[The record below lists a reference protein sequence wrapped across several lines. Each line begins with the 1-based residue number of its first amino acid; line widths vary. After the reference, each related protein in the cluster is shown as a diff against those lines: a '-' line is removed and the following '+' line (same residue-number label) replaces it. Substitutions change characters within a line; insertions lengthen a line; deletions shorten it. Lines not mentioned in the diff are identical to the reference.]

1 MIENNTIKFPLTYKG
16 KTYKNFAEIS
26 RHLGVAYSTM
36 KYRLCNGE
44 TNLDE
49 VLKVTNGINKGRS
62 KPVTV
67 NGETFESMDKACSHY
82 NIAYSVVRNRLRRGW
97 DLERAF
103 TSNANRKCSISINDT
118 DIGEVLVFDCLADAC
133 RHYNLNYVVVS
144 KRLERGWTM
153 EEALNLV
160 DRTTYAK
167 NKPITVEEEVFP
179 SIMSAC
185 RYYRKNYNVVY
196 AKLYRGSTI
205 EEAFDLK

>member
-1 MIENNTIKFPLTYKG
+1 MIENNTIKFPVTYKG

-36 KYRLCNGE
+36 KYRLRNGE

-49 VLKVTNGINKGRS
+49 ILKVTHGNNKGRS

-67 NGETFESMDKACSHY
+67 NGETFESMDKACLHY
-82 NIAYSVVRNRLRRGW
+82 NIAYSVVRNRLSRGW

-103 TSNANRKCSISINDT
+103 TSNASRQCSIAVNDT
-118 DIGEVLVFDCLADAC
+118 NTGEVLTFDCLADAC
-133 RHYNLNYVVVS
+133 RHYDVKYVVAS
-144 KRLERGWTM
+144 KRIERGWTV

-160 DRTTYAK
+160 NRTTYAK
-167 NKPITVEEEVFP
+167 NKPITVEGEMFP
-179 SIMSAC
+179 SITSAC
-185 RYYRKNYNVVY
+185 RYYRKNYNIVY
-196 AKLYRGSTI
+196 SKLYRGLSV